1 MIWLCL
7 TMPCSLSIFSLVFR
21 RVFSSRS
28 LFVSLSLSLLL
39 SHSHHHP
46 FDSLGAFLS
55 IHESMNPAV
64 CLYSIRCIRVCF
76 ASSIHLLHTSKYTKN
91 DDKKNATSTAV
102 MATTKQ
108 SQQQQQQQRYDQVY
122 TLYFIS
128 ILMDTYTQ
136 CMSTVYAATL
146 ISALICCCCCL
157 CL

>member
-28 LFVSLSLSLLL
+28 LFVSLSLSCSLTLIIIHLTLLV
-39 SHSHHHP
+39 P
-46 FDSLGAFLS
+46 FSRFMNPWIQLFVYIQFYAYAFVLLRQSTCS
-55 IHESMNPAV
+55 IHQNTRKMM
-64 CLYSIRCIRVCF
+64 I
-76 ASSIHLLHTSKYTKN
+76 
-91 DDKKNATSTAV
+91 KKNATSTAA

-108 SQQQQQQQRYDQVY
+108 SQQRQQRYDQVY